1 MKKLKAVISVLSSLG
16 LKKEAIAVKNL
27 LNDSSDDEVFEG
39 NQEIRKV
46 LAHIDGPSGVGKT
59 ALMGKLEYFG
69 FSTVDLDNFDSV
81 ACGMLDLP
89 HGWKSSHLFTDEL
102 LRQVHQIRS
111 NLLSKFI
118 RSEDPQHTI
127 LLGIHIESGTRYDI
141 EADYKILMVDDVGA
155 IVEKRMKRDHLAEK
169 ERPRIQKETV
179 DYIQELKNLGYI
191 SMTKDEI
198 IKFFRHKI

>member
-1 MKKLKAVISVLSSLG
+1 MKKLKAVISVLNSIG
-16 LKKEAIAVKNL
+16 LTKEAIAVKNL
-27 LNDSSDDEVFEG
+27 VNDSEKHFEG

-81 ACGMLDLP
+81 AAGMLELP
-89 HGWKSSHLFTDEL
+89 HGWRSSKLFTKKL
-102 LRQVHQIRS
+102 LQEVHQVRS
-111 NLLSKFI
+111 DLLANFI
-118 RSEDPQHTI
+118 KSEEPTRTI
-127 LLGIHIESGTRYDI
+127 LLGIHIEDGTRYDI
-141 EADYKILMVDDVGA
+141 EADYKILMVDEIGT
-155 IVEKRMKRDHLAEK
+155 IVDKRMKRDHLSEK
-169 ERPRIQKETV
+169 ERPRIQKETI
-179 DYIQELKNLGYI
+179 DYIQQLKDLGYT

>member
-1 MKKLKAVISVLSSLG
+1 MKKLKAIISVLNSVG
-16 LKKEAIAVKNL
+16 LKKEAIAIKNL
-27 LNDSSDDEVFEG
+27 LQNYSKDPIYEG
-39 NQEIRKV
+39 NKEIRKV

-81 ACGMLDLP
+81 AAGVFGLP
-89 HGWKSSHLFTDEL
+89 AGWRSSSVFSNEL
-102 LRQVHQIRS
+102 LKQVHQTRS
-111 NLLSKFI
+111 DLLSNFI
-118 RSEDPQHTI
+118 KSEIPQKTI
-127 LLGIHIESGTRYDI
+127 LLGIHIEGDTRYDI
-141 EADYKILMVDDVGA
+141 EADYKILMVDDIGK

-169 ERPRIQKETV
+169 ERPKIEKETIEYIQK
-179 DYIQELKNLGYI
+179 LKDLGYA